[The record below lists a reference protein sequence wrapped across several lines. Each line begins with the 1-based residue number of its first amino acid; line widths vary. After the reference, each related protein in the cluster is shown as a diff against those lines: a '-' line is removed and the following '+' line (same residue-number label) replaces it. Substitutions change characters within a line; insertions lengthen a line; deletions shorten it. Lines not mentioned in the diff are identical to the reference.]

1 MIDEIY
7 CKKSSPDLI
16 ENTHNQYTSVT
27 YIVVI
32 EWHTTQNIGTEIK
45 IYQYDF

>member
-1 MIDEIY
+1 MIAEIY

-16 ENTHNQYTSVT
+16 ENINNQYTYVT

-32 EWHTTQNIGTEIK
+32 EWHTTQNIDTEIE